1 MFCVTEVNQKL
12 YARFMFYVE
21 IYVCNFELCKI
32 VIYVQISKDVLNVL
46 CQKLQFC
53 HYLTV

>member
-46 CQKLQFC
+46 CQKPQFC